1 MPNPIPPTRRAAPML
16 LRAALAF
23 ALLTQPAWAKA
34 AIHGTVQDRNGQPMP
49 RVNVRVVPGNIEIV
63 TDDEGQF
70 TIDYLRDAEGKRQRL
85 AKRTLYTFE
94 VYKLGFQLAKMDLD
108 YKQGEVSIEPL
119 TLTPDTITV
128 RASTTN
134 MDPASAPDTDP
145 AGGGSYE
152 GE

>member
-1 MPNPIPPTRRAAPML
+1 MLNSIARPHRTGPLL

-23 ALLTQPAWAKA
+23 TLLTQPAWAKA
-34 AIHGTVQDRNGQPMP
+34 AIHGTVQDRNGQPMA
-49 RVNVRVVPGNIEIV
+49 RVNVRVIPGNIEIV

-108 YKQGEVSIEPL
+108 YKQGEVSIEPV
-119 TLTPDTITV
+119 TLTADTITV

-134 MDPASAPDTDP
+134 LDPASAPDTDS